1 MATTGKQPQGIKFLF
16 RALRFRNY
24 RLFYIGH
31 GTSLIGTWMTSVAIS
46 WLVYRL
52 TESAFLLGVVAF
64 SSQIPSFVLAP
75 IAGVLLDRWDRRK
88 VIMIAQFM
96 AMGQALT
103 LGILTITGVIQIWHI
118 IGIRLFQGVV
128 NAIDIPARQS
138 FIVDMVEDKNDL
150 GNAIALNSSMFNGAR
165 MIGPSIAGIVIALVG
180 EWLCFFLDSLSYLAI
195 IIALINMRI
204 KPRKFE
210 RKSKALIRGLKEGFA
225 HAFGFAPIKA
235 ILLLVAMLSVFGY
248 PYLVLMP
255 IFAKDILRGGPNTL
269 GFLMGSVG
277 MGAVAGAVFMA
288 SRKTVVGLGR
298 VMIFAISLFGCGI
311 ILFSLSRNLYLSI
324 ALLLFTGFGMMTQM
338 ASANTLLQTIVDDDK
353 RGRVMSFYAMS
364 FMGMAPFGSL
374 LAGALASKF
383 GAPATNIIG
392 GSLCLLGAAIFAR
405 NLPRLRAMVQPI
417 YARLGIIPEVAEGM
431 QSATR
436 VPGQ

>member
-1 MATTGKQPQGIKFLF
+1 
-16 RALRFRNY
+16 
-24 RLFYIGH
+24 
-31 GTSLIGTWMTSVAIS
+31 
-46 WLVYRL
+46 
-52 TESAFLLGVVAF
+52 
-64 SSQIPSFVLAP
+64 
-75 IAGVLLDRWDRRK
+75 
-88 VIMIAQFM
+88 
-96 AMGQALT
+96 
-103 LGILTITGVIQIWHI
+103 
-118 IGIRLFQGVV
+118 
-128 NAIDIPARQS
+128 
-138 FIVDMVEDKNDL
+138 
-150 GNAIALNSSMFNGAR
+150 
-165 MIGPSIAGIVIALVG
+165 
-180 EWLCFFLDSLSYLAI
+180 
-195 IIALINMRI
+195 
-204 KPRKFE
+204 
-210 RKSKALIRGLKEGFA
+210 
-225 HAFGFAPIKA
+225 
-235 ILLLVAMLSVFGY
+235 
-248 PYLVLMP
+248 MP